1 MAKLAMLV
9 YWNAGQP
16 GFWDPD
22 YDGAGL
28 DLATPLGFE
37 PLIASDPFALRRE
50 ALRLLTPAEPAL
62 WLDPDPGLGVP

>member
-1 MAKLAMLV
+1 MLV

-28 DLATPLGFE
+28 DLATPLGSNAGDNVELYIGIGQAF
-37 PLIASDPFALRRE
+37 
-50 ALRLLTPAEPAL
+50 
-62 WLDPDPGLGVP
+62 